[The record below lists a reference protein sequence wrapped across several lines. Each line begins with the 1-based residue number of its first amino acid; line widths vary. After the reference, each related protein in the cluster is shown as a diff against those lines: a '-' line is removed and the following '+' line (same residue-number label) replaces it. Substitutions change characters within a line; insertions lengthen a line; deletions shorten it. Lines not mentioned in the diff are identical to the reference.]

1 MALIPAHAFQS
12 GHLGFLAG
20 RNAERDAEKA
30 RQAGAEA
37 AKQSSWDLA
46 AARVQFQREI
56 DRQRAEYE
64 QTLLHAKKLIHSEAA
79 AKEALARALHAVE
92 PEHPLLLVSDDGTKL
107 ALEPLD
113 DLMHKAYE
121 ATENSAPLQP
131 RGVFPIKE

>member
-1 MALIPAHAFQS
+1 MALKPSHSFLS
-12 GHLGFLAG
+12 PTLGFLAG
-20 RNAERDAEKA
+20 RNAERDAAAA
-30 RQAGAEA
+30 RQQADAT
-37 AKQSSWDLA
+37 AKQASWDVA
-46 AARVQFQREI
+46 AARVQFEREI

-79 AKEALARALHAVE
+79 AKEALARALHAVD

-113 DLMHKAYE
+113 DLMHRAYE